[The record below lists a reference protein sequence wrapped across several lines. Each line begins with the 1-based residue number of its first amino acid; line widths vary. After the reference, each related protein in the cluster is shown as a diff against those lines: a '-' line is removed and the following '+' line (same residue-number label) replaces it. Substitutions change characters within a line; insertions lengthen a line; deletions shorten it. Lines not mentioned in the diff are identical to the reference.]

1 MNTLHRLWIWCKR
14 FRHRCGYGVHSPSD
28 FFLITFVIYEQLPY
42 YAYTELRKRAFDAAL
57 PHYRE
62 KVNRLLFR
70 LVNHFRP
77 DTLLEVGT
85 GNGAAFA
92 YLQAARQRMKSATL
106 EGNHREETLQKM
118 SEALDGMQG
127 IDCLHIG
134 HTPYYKETFEA
145 ALPYV
150 NERTCFLI
158 GGIYDSKEKQTWW
171 QQEVKTNEAVC
182 ITFDLYDLGL
192 VFFDKNRIKQHYI
205 VNFL

>member
-1 MNTLHRLWIWCKR
+1 MNLLHRLWIWCKR

-28 FFLITFVIYEQLPY
+28 FYLITSVIYERLPY
-42 YAYTELRKRAFDAAL
+42 YAYTELRKRIYPFRL

-77 DTLLEVGT
+77 NTLLEVGA

-92 YLQAARQRMKSATL
+92 YMQAARQRMKSATL
-106 EGNHREETLQKM
+106 EDRSREKTLRRMNETL
-118 SEALDGMQG
+118 EEMQT

-134 HTPYYKETFEA
+134 HTPYYKEAFEA

-150 NERTCFLI
+150 NGRTCFLI
-158 GGIYDSKEKQTWW
+158 GGIYDSKEKQAWW
-171 QQEVKTNEAVC
+171 QEVKANEAVC
-182 ITFDLYDLGL
+182 ITFDLYDIGIVL
-192 VFFDKNRIKQHYI
+192 FDKRRIKQHYI